1 MYSVSPFTLLDYPDR
16 AACIVW
22 FAGCNMRCPYCYN
35 PEIVLGKG
43 KLTWSEVEAFLQKRK
58 GLLQGV
64 VFSGGECTLHP
75 LLPSYARAVKKLGYK
90 LKVDTNGS
98 RPEMLKL
105 LAHEKLLDYVAL
117 DFKAPERLFR
127 PVTGSDLFQKF
138 ETSLDFLLGAGVP
151 FEVRTTVH
159 GNLLDSRTLHQMQDW
174 LRQKGY
180 TDTYYLQH
188 FNGEKET
195 IQALATSRKP
205 DFSPRGTLWR
215 N

>member
-1 MYSVSPFTLLDYPDR
+1 MYSVSPFTLLDFPDR
-16 AACIVW
+16 SACIVW

-43 KLTWSEVEAFLQKRK
+43 RQPWSEVETFLLKRK

-75 LLPSYARAVKKLGYK
+75 LLPSYALSVKKLGFE

-98 RPEMLKL
+98 RPQMLKL
-105 LAHEKLLDYVAL
+105 LCRENLLDYVAL
-117 DFKAPERLFR
+117 DFKAPPSLFR
-127 PVTGSDLFQKF
+127 PVTGSDLFQGF
-138 ETSLDFLLGAGVP
+138 EDSLDLLLGAGVA

-159 GNLLDSRTLHQMQDW
+159 ASLLNEDTLGKMHDW

-180 TDTYYLQH
+180 TGTYYLQH
-188 FNGEKET
+188 FSGEKNTLQTLE
-195 IQALATSRKP
+195 TSRKP
-205 DFSPRGTLWR
+205 AFSPENVQWR

>member
-1 MYSVSPFTLLDYPDR
+1 MYSVSPFTLLDFPDR

-43 KLTWSEVEAFLQKRK
+43 KLGWAEVQSFLLRRK

-75 LLPSYARAVKKLGYK
+75 ILPSYALAVKKLGYE

-98 RPEMLKL
+98 RPQTLKL
-105 LAHEKLLDYVAL
+105 LAQEKLLDYVAL

-127 PVTGSDLFQKF
+127 PMTGSDLFQKF
-138 ETSLDFLLGAGVP
+138 ETSLDFLLGAGIP

-159 GNLLDSRTLHQMQDW
+159 ASLLDKETLQQMHDW

-180 TDTYYLQH
+180 TGTYYLQH
-188 FNGEKET
+188 FNGEKDT
-195 IQALATSRKP
+195 LQALGTSCKP
-205 DFSPRGTLWR
+205 AFAHESVQWR